1 MDEGQVVIH
10 QDDRPLGP
18 GSGAGGVKQVA
29 RLAGDETHGPGPLY
43 RVDGPAGD
51 GFPVREGGGHLG
63 QRLPQGMPKDHS
75 QLLPGHLVVGT
86 EPAVIIAGDDP
97 LAVQRRHIGVKP
109 VPLPH
114 IGKGGLIV
122 RRDLNPISRKG
133 GLNHQTRRH
142 EPGRCPTHRVFILPH
157 LKIRFLPHISLVFLT
172 KFLINYLTYSSYFA
186 ILF

>member
-1 MDEGQVVIH
+1 MDVVVKIGVLVDAAHSITPVTRPDHGEVHPGTGHLGPIDLLLVRGHIHPNVAGGVPRIGQKAVLDHKSAAVIVVAWNGARLRFRYMDEGQVVIH

-86 EPAVIIAGDDP
+86 EPSVIIAGD
-97 LAVQRRHIGVKP
+97 
-109 VPLPH
+109 
-114 IGKGGLIV
+114 
-122 RRDLNPISRKG
+122 
-133 GLNHQTRRH
+133 
-142 EPGRCPTHRVFILPH
+142 
-157 LKIRFLPHISLVFLT
+157 
-172 KFLINYLTYSSYFA
+172 
-186 ILF
+186 